1 MPNQAPEITIYT
13 DGSSRGNPGP
23 GGFGTLL
30 ICGAKRKEVSAGYL
44 RTTNNRMELL
54 AAIAG
59 LEVLR
64 RPSVVTLHSD
74 SKYLIDAINK
84 GWLQG
89 WKRRGWIKSDRQP
102 VKNVDLWQRLD
113 AAAAT
118 HEVTWKWVRGHAGN
132 PNNERCDVLATS
144 AADSNNLRPDRGFEQ
159 QEAPPGLDL

>member
-1 MPNQAPEITIYT
+1 MSTPAPKISIYT

-30 ICGAKRKEVSAGYL
+30 ICGEKRKEVSAGYV

-59 LEVLR
+59 LEVLK

-84 GWLQG
+84 GWLKG
-89 WKRRGWIKSDRQP
+89 WKRRGWTKSDRQP
-102 VKNVDLWQRLD
+102 VKNIDLWQRLD

-132 PNNERCDVLATS
+132 RNNERCDELATS
-144 AADSNNLRPDRGFEQ
+144 AADSTNLRPDRGFEQ